1 LAKTVAGYYNF
12 DYDNVSAVS
21 SGGDIGYR
29 GVINKEKIGT
39 DAQKMSFLAGVFL
52 RYGRLKNPDGH
63 YSIPIP
69 LHSTAK
75 ECVDILKEFGC
86 DNVKEIRTKYKE
98 EKIGFNASNKIR
110 DLIMLVDDLFN
121 KISGMLIVY

>member
-39 DAQKMSFLAGVFL
+39 DAQKNVVFCRRFPAL
-52 RYGRLKNPDGH
+52 RYGRAKNPDGSS
-63 YSIPIP
+63 YSIQ
-69 LHSTAK
+69 
-75 ECVDILKEFGC
+75 
-86 DNVKEIRTKYKE
+86 
-98 EKIGFNASNKIR
+98 
-110 DLIMLVDDLFN
+110 
-121 KISGMLIVY
+121 ISGILIAY